1 MYNIQFYITTGFEMT
16 TDNTSSQTDAS
27 SEFFHK
33 GKGDSNLSNNRLVLE
48 VGSKDDI
55 EDRKLIEQDN
65 QSLSTPSLVVTKK
78 VEGIW
83 VKDTASWRFMD
94 FHGKNIDYFG
104 YAHHMLA

>member
-1 MYNIQFYITTGFEMT
+1 MYNIQFYITIGFEMT

-65 QSLSTPSLVVTKK
+65 QSLSTPSLVVAKK
-78 VEGIW
+78 VQ
-83 VKDTASWRFMD
+83 
-94 FHGKNIDYFG
+94 IDELSFIPRHLTG
-104 YAHHMLA
+104 YLLRSK

>member
-1 MYNIQFYITTGFEMT
+1 MT
-16 TDNTSSQTDAS
+16 IDNTSSQTDAS
-27 SEFFHK
+27 SGFFYK

-65 QSLSTPSLVVTKK
+65 QSLSTSSLVVAKK

-104 YAHHMLA
+104 YAHNMLA

>member
-1 MYNIQFYITTGFEMT
+1 MT
-16 TDNTSSQTDAS
+16 IDNTSSQTDAS
-27 SEFFHK
+27 SEFFYK

-65 QSLSTPSLVVTKK
+65 QSLSTPSLVVAKK
-78 VEGIW
+78 VEGISI
-83 VKDTASWRFMD
+83 KDTASWWFMD

-104 YAHHMLA
+104 YAHNMLA